1 MIHKQ
6 DEARGQGGLQGA
18 AGCNVSPN
26 FKPLVSGQ
34 CAQVL
39 NLIRPFQ
46 PIYSLVLTADYAIP
60 ETAARVHDL
69 RAAGWTIITTIH
81 PVVVFRGVVRRNVAS
96 YSLGTP
102 EWTSPEFRQPDNV
115 PVQAEMDLSVQGEG

>member
-1 MIHKQ
+1 MTPTK

-18 AGCNVSPN
+18 AGRDDSPN
-26 FKPLVSGQ
+26 FKPLVTGQ

-39 NLIRPFQ
+39 NLIRQHQ
-46 PIYSLVLTADYAIP
+46 PVISFVLTADNAIP

-69 RAAGWTIITTIH
+69 RAAGWNIITTIH
-81 PVVVFRGVVRRNVAS
+81 PKIVFRGEERRNVAS

-115 PVQAEMDLSVQGEG
+115 PIQAEMSFGGEA